1 MSDTLR
7 NQIRD
12 FVQPRFPGAEIED
25 ACDIFSTGVAN
36 SLFAMELVLFI
47 ERLLALQLP
56 QHELT
61 LDNFRSIESMTALAG
76 RVAGAAHEPA
86 RAGNG

>member
-1 MSDTLR
+1 MSDMR

-12 FVQPRFPGAEIED
+12 FVQPRFPEAEIGD

-36 SLFAMELVLFI
+36 SLFAMELVLFV

-56 QHELT
+56 QDELT
-61 LDNFRSIESMTALAG
+61 LDNFRSIDSMTALAG
-76 RVAGAAHEPA
+76 RLADATHEPA